1 MIKHSI
7 TLYFAAVFIW
17 GSTWFA
23 IKFQLGEVAVELS
36 IAYRFALAAVI
47 LFGWS
52 LLRGLPM
59 GFSARQ
65 HLWMAF
71 QGLFIFCL
79 NYLLIYWATSDLTSG
94 LIAVVFSNIVLFN
107 ILNSAI
113 FFRKPVSPLM
123 VAGALFGLI
132 GIALVFWPELAGF
145 RADSGAVTGLVL
157 SLLGTYFAS
166 LGNVISARNQEQG
179 IPVVQSNAYG
189 MAYGAAVMFLAA
201 LVQGLPLSFDL
212 SIGYTS
218 SLLYLALFGSVFAFG
233 SYLTLVG
240 RIGPE
245 KAAYATV
252 LFPLVALII
261 STLFEDYEWT
271 LVAAFGVI
279 LVVAGNVLII
289 MPRTYVKKML
299 MLADN

>member
-1 MIKHSI
+1 
-7 TLYFAAVFIW
+7 
-17 GSTWFA
+17 
-23 IKFQLGEVAVELS
+23 
-36 IAYRFALAAVI
+36 
-47 LFGWS
+47 
-52 LLRGLPM
+52 
-59 GFSARQ
+59 
-65 HLWMAF
+65 
-71 QGLFIFCL
+71 
-79 NYLLIYWATSDLTSG
+79 
-94 LIAVVFSNIVLFN
+94 
-107 ILNSAI
+107 
-113 FFRKPVSPLM
+113 
-123 VAGALFGLI
+123 
-132 GIALVFWPELAGF
+132 
-145 RADSGAVTGLVL
+145 
-157 SLLGTYFAS
+157 
-166 LGNVISARNQEQG
+166 
-179 IPVVQSNAYG
+179 NAYG

>member
-1 MIKHSI
+1 
-7 TLYFAAVFIW
+7 
-17 GSTWFA
+17 
-23 IKFQLGEVAVELS
+23 
-36 IAYRFALAAVI
+36 
-47 LFGWS
+47 
-52 LLRGLPM
+52 
-59 GFSARQ
+59 
-65 HLWMAF
+65 
-71 QGLFIFCL
+71 
-79 NYLLIYWATSDLTSG
+79 
-94 LIAVVFSNIVLFN
+94 
-107 ILNSAI
+107 
-113 FFRKPVSPLM
+113 
-123 VAGALFGLI
+123 
-132 GIALVFWPELAGF
+132 LAGF

-252 LFPLVALII
+252 LFPLVALLI

-289 MPRTYVKKML
+289 MPRTYVKKMF